1 MSIDPQEGSTLTPEA
16 GPSTT
21 AGADAPPAEQAAT
34 STALAEGAQ
43 ADAPSGTQ
51 APAEG
56 AQTDAPSDAQAP
68 AEGAQMDAPSDA
80 LPPAEGAQTEAP
92 SSTQA
97 PPPTSTAPADGGGQ
111 TDAPPQKID
120 VSLAEGTLPM
130 VGSPPPGDGGG
141 ETGGGDGGG
150 GEGEGAQKIDAMIC
164 VPGIGDSP
172 GNRFMDVAERLA
184 TAMERSAATGRAV
197 FSVAT
202 RDATTRYGK
211 ALRSVAIRR
220 QDTPKA
226 EPRDVLH
233 LYEYDYR
240 PVLGNGLETKP
251 PAVQA
256 TALAWTVAFS
266 FPSIL
271 LAFRRRSKG
280 WVQQVQVLWG
290 GLLFGGMVLYLAL
303 LLLGTVGVIKND
315 GKKAP
320 AADAAAQQNTTPPR
334 TTPPPATQAATNRP
348 TGGGASGAR
357 QATST
362 AREPWLTRARA
373 TVAGWPGTIWSTLKT
388 IWSKL
393 IDLVPRLPEL
403 VIVIPLAGAFLRFNI
418 REVLSKA
425 GPAVSTATSYLAAGQ
440 RRGDIVGGLGEMLE
454 YLEEEGASGVDY
466 GKVHVVAYSFGSV
479 VAIDALFQRETEVSR
494 RFHRIGTL
502 ITIGCPYDFV
512 RTYWPKYF
520 QDRYAAAAG
529 ERPRWLNV
537 YSPLDVMGS
546 NFIDEPTMQ
555 ERKAYRAAT
564 AEQREVMRKDW
575 DTRYGRGVELI
586 AGGVIRPAFED
597 NVPFGDGQGGSA
609 SFWDWFQFIGFR
621 AHGVYWSRESKVAL
635 NCFGPVLT
643 RMYATEDAAG
653 VLR

>member
-1 MSIDPQEGSTLTPEA
+1 
-16 GPSTT
+16 
-21 AGADAPPAEQAAT
+21 
-34 STALAEGAQ
+34 
-43 ADAPSGTQ
+43 
-51 APAEG
+51 
-56 AQTDAPSDAQAP
+56 
-68 AEGAQMDAPSDA
+68 
-80 LPPAEGAQTEAP
+80 
-92 SSTQA
+92 
-97 PPPTSTAPADGGGQ
+97 
-111 TDAPPQKID
+111 
-120 VSLAEGTLPM
+120 VSLSDGTLPM
-130 VGSPPPGDGGG
+130 VGSPPPAEG
-141 ETGGGDGGG
+141 GGG
-150 GEGEGAQKIDAMIC
+150 GEGGEGGGAQKIDAMIC
-164 VPGIGDSP
+164 VPGIGDAP

-220 QDTPKA
+220 QDDPKA

-240 PVLGNGLETKP
+240 PVLGDGLETKP

-256 TALAWTVAFS
+256 TALGWTVAFS
-266 FPSIL
+266 FPSIV

-280 WVQQVQVLWG
+280 WVQQVQVAYG
-290 GLLFGGMVLYLAL
+290 GLLFAGMVFYLVL
-303 LLLGTVGVIKND
+303 LLLGTAAAVT
-315 GKKAP
+315 GKGTEPAATRPAAQSTTTAPGTTGAGQQTATRGASSTAGPVSTATRTGGAAP
-320 AADAAAQQNTTPPR
+320 AQSTAARWAGSAWSTVR
-334 TTPPPATQAATNRP
+334 GWAATVWSWF
-348 TGGGASGAR
+348 TGWVA
-357 QATST
+357 
-362 AREPWLTRARA
+362 WL
-373 TVAGWPGTIWSTLKT
+373 VG
-388 IWSKL
+388 
-393 IDLVPRLPEL
+393 LV
-403 VIVIPLAGAFLRFNI
+403 VVIPLAGSFMRFNI
-418 REVLSKA
+418 RDVLSKA

-466 GKVHVVAYSFGSV
+466 GKVHVVAYSFGSL

-494 RFHRIGTL
+494 RFRRIGTL

-512 RTYWPKYF
+512 RTYWPRYF
-520 QDRYAAAAG
+520 QDRYAAGAG

-546 NFIDEPTMQ
+546 NFIDEPTRQ

-564 AEQREVMRKDW
+564 AEQREAMRKDW

-586 AGGVIRPAFED
+586 GGGMIRPAFED

-609 SFWDWFQFIGFR
+609 SFWDWFQFVGFR

>member
-303 LLLGTVGVIKND
+303 LLIGTAAAVTGKGKEPPPAPRPAAQSTTTAPGTTGVVQEATAR
-315 GKKAP
+315 GASSTAGQGAP
-320 AADAAAQQNTTPPR
+320 AARAGGAAPARSAAARWAGT
-334 TTPPPATQAATNRP
+334 AW
-348 TGGGASGAR
+348 
-357 QATST
+357 ST
-362 AREPWLTRARA
+362 VR
-373 TVAGWPGTIWSTLKT
+373 GWPKTVWSWFTDGVAWLAG
-388 IWSKL
+388 
-393 IDLVPRLPEL
+393 L
-403 VIVIPLAGAFLRFNI
+403 VIVIPLAGSFLRFNI